1 MTHQTLHGSAFEKF
15 LVVRDDVAV
24 RSCRQNLFAIGR
36 PPKISGSVAEFQDL
50 IVEIGSHSIYSG
62 RNICVD
68 TNRLSPIV
76 GDVDNQLER
85 VLLLQARSQDFGRE
99 GARFWGSGSITP
111 GKMLKNVHAIW
122 CIILHLLH
130 KIINLENFKVL
141 LFSLVLFEKN
151 IYHCTK
157 TYWKLKCIIIFR

>member
-24 RSCRQNLFAIGR
+24 RSSRQNLFAIGR
-36 PPKISGSVAEFQDL
+36 PPKISGSVAEFQDF

-85 VLLLQARSQDFGRE
+85 VLFVAGAQPGFWKGGGTILGVRE
-99 GARFWGSGSITP
+99 YHP
-111 GKMLKNVHAIW
+111 P
-122 CIILHLLH
+122 
-130 KIINLENFKVL
+130 
-141 LFSLVLFEKN
+141 EK
-151 IYHCTK
+151 C
-157 TYWKLKCIIIFR
+157 